1 MMGKLAGPVG
11 VAVPPFRLR
20 PAKPDAWSALMEQ
33 AKLVRYRLG
42 HDVAYG
48 LVRDQTVHH
57 LASDLWA
64 QPRIG
69 PAVASLEEVE
79 LLAPCEP
86 TKVIAIGRNYAA
98 HAAEHGAEVPA
109 EPLFF
114 LEPPSAV
121 IGPGATILYP
131 EHLTQRVEHEA
142 ELAVVIGRQARQVQR
157 EQAPAYIW
165 GYTCANDITA
175 RDLQRR
181 DGQWARGKGF
191 DTFCPLGPWI
201 VPDLDT
207 GDLRIR
213 CRVNGELRQDGR
225 TRDMIFSISEL
236 IAYVSAAMTLDP
248 GDVILTGTPAGVGP
262 LQPGDRV
269 AVEIEGVGT
278 LENGVARRG

>member
-1 MMGKLAGPVG
+1 
-11 VAVPPFRLR
+11 
-20 PAKPDAWSALMEQ
+20 MEQ

-42 HDVAYG
+42 HDIAYG

-64 QPRIG
+64 QPRLG
-69 PAVASLEEVE
+69 PAVASLEEVA
-79 LLAPCEP
+79 LLAPCQP

-98 HAAEHGAEVPA
+98 HAAEHGAQVPA

-121 IGPGATILYP
+121 IGPGAAILYP
-131 EHLTQRVEHEA
+131 NHLSQRVEHEA

-157 EQAPAYIW
+157 EEASAFIW

-181 DGQWARGKGF
+181 DGQWTRGKGF

-201 VPDLDT
+201 VPNLDT
-207 GDLRIR
+207 SDLRVR

-225 TRDMIFSISEL
+225 TRDMIFSIEEL
-236 IAYVSAAMTLDP
+236 IAYVSAVMTLEP
-248 GDVILTGTPAGVGP
+248 GDVLLTGTPAGVGP
-262 LQPGDRV
+262 LLPGDRV
-269 AVEIEGVGT
+269 VVEIEGIGT
-278 LENGVARRG
+278 LENEVALRG

>member
-1 MMGKLAGPVG
+1 
-11 VAVPPFRLR
+11 
-20 PAKPDAWSALMEQ
+20 MEQ

-42 HDVAYG
+42 HDIAYG

-64 QPRIG
+64 QPRLG
-69 PAVASLEEVE
+69 PAVASLEEVA
-79 LLAPCEP
+79 LLAPCQP

-98 HAAEHGAEVPA
+98 HAAEHGAQIPA

-121 IGPGATILYP
+121 IGPGAAILYP
-131 EHLTQRVEHEA
+131 NHLSQRVEHEA

-157 EQAPAYIW
+157 EEASAFIW

-201 VPDLDT
+201 VPNLDT
-207 GDLRIR
+207 SDLRVR

-225 TRDMIFSISEL
+225 TRDMIFSIEEL
-236 IAYVSAAMTLDP
+236 IAYVSAVMTLEP
-248 GDVILTGTPAGVGP
+248 GDVLLTGTPAGVGP
-262 LQPGDRV
+262 LLPGDRV
-269 AVEIEGVGT
+269 VVEIESIGT
-278 LENGVARRG
+278 LENEVALRG

>member
-1 MMGKLAGPVG
+1 
-11 VAVPPFRLR
+11 
-20 PAKPDAWSALMEQ
+20 MEQ

-42 HDVAYG
+42 HNVAYG
-48 LVRDQTVHH
+48 LVQHQTVHQ

-64 QPRIG
+64 QPRLG

-79 LLAPCEP
+79 LLAPCQP
-86 TKVIAIGRNYAA
+86 TKIIAIGRNYAA
-98 HAAEHGAEVPA
+98 HAAEHGAQVPT

-131 EHLTQRVEHEA
+131 EYLTQRVEHEA

-157 EQAPAYIW
+157 EQASTYIW
-165 GYTCANDITA
+165 GYTCANDVTA

-207 GDLRIR
+207 SDLRVR

-225 TRDMIFSISEL
+225 TRDMIFSIEEL
-236 IAYVSAAMTLDP
+236 IAYVSAAMTLEP

-262 LQPGDRV
+262 LLPGDRV
-269 AVEIEGVGT
+269 AVEIEGIGT